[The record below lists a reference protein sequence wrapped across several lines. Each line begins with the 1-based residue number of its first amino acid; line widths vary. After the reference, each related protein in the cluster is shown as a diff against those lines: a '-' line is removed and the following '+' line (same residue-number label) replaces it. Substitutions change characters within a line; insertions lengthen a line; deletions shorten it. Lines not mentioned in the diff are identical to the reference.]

1 MAAALSLIAA
11 GGFGERT
18 ARLLSAQFAGSAVL
32 SPDGVEQALGTSRGT
47 VVLAA
52 QNPAPSLCERLD
64 DLAYRFSRPW
74 LPVVM
79 DNSVVRVGPL
89 VRPPYG
95 PCFRCFQGRRAQHD
109 REAAATALL
118 HRSYDTGQHS
128 GPGGFLPH
136 HARLAAA
143 VAATCL
149 RAVPE
154 AGAPDGPYDSVVTT
168 IRLREWGMTRNH
180 VVPRHG
186 CPRCGSSG
194 AVASGAVASG
204 AVASGRETTGGTG
217 SGRLREA
224 LSALSLR
231 TAEAGR

>member
-1 MAAALSLIAA
+1 MAAALSLIAV

-18 ARLLSAQFAGSAVL
+18 AQLLSAQFTGSAVL
-32 SPDGVEQALGTSRGT
+32 SPDDVEQAFGTVRGT
-47 VVLAA
+47 VVLTA
-52 QNPAPSLCERLD
+52 QNPAPRLCERLD
-64 DLAYRFSRPW
+64 NLAYRFSRPW

-89 VRPPYG
+89 IRPPYG

-118 HRSYDTGQHS
+118 HHSYDAGQQP

-154 AGAPDGPYDSVVTT
+154 AGAPDGPDDGIVTT
-168 IRLREWGMTRNH
+168 IRLREWGIDRNH
-180 VVPRHG
+180 VVPRHS
-186 CPRCGSSG
+186 CPRCGPSAPVREAIGDSG
-194 AVASGAVASG
+194 P
-204 AVASGRETTGGTG
+204 
-217 SGRLREA
+217 GRLRAA
-224 LSALSLR
+224 LGPVR